1 MRLIDADALVE
12 SIKGWYCKDCD
23 NYNYVRCR
31 ACGTDDAINAIENA
45 PTVDGWV
52 SVKDRLPEEQK
63 EVLVAVDVGDGL
75 WRMLAWMKNGKWES
89 SDASWDSADG
99 WNVTHWH
106 LLPSLSEVPKDD
118 N

>member
-45 PTVDGWV
+45 PTINWP
-52 SVKDRLPEEQK
+52 RLTYCPNCGAAV
-63 EVLVAVDVGDGL
+63 EV
-75 WRMLAWMKNGKWES
+75 GK
-89 SDASWDSADG
+89 
-99 WNVTHWH
+99 
-106 LLPSLSEVPKDD
+106 
-118 N
+118 